1 MDNKFFQIVELFK
14 IDNLIEAKKLI
25 EEIYMSMTNNPA
37 YCLKMI
43 MKYSGLNKM
52 DFIDIMEIS
61 ERTYE
66 TYLYSSMPSYN
77 KKTLIRLILK
87 LNLPPII
94 SKHLLNISGC
104 SLNLGNENEGWIYF
118 IIENCWKRSIEEN
131 IKYLNKTHKTPATRL
146 LFFYNLRNSNLK
158 VY

>member
-1 MDNKFFQIVELFK
+1 MENKFNEIVKLFK
-14 IDNLIEAKKLI
+14 EDNLIDAKRLI
-25 EEIYMSMTNNPA
+25 EEIYMSMTNKPA

-77 KKTLIRLILK
+77 KKK
-87 LNLPPII
+87 
-94 SKHLLNISGC
+94 
-104 SLNLGNENEGWIYF
+104 
-118 IIENCWKRSIEEN
+118 
-131 IKYLNKTHKTPATRL
+131 
-146 LFFYNLRNSNLK
+146 
-158 VY
+158 

>member
-52 DFIDIMEIS
+52 DFIDIMEI
-61 ERTYE
+61 
-66 TYLYSSMPSYN
+66 L
-77 KKTLIRLILK
+77 
-87 LNLPPII
+87 
-94 SKHLLNISGC
+94 
-104 SLNLGNENEGWIYF
+104 
-118 IIENCWKRSIEEN
+118 
-131 IKYLNKTHKTPATRL
+131 
-146 LFFYNLRNSNLK
+146 
-158 VY
+158 

>member
-1 MDNKFFQIVELFK
+1 MENKFNEIVKLFK

-52 DFIDIMEIS
+52 EFIETIEIS

-66 TYLYSSMPSYN
+66 TYLYSKNPNYN
-77 KKTLIRLILK
+77 KKTIIRLILK

-104 SLNLGNENEGWIYF
+104 SLNLGNENERWIYF

-131 IKYLNKTHKTPATRL
+131 IKYLNKVNICL
-146 LFFYNLRNSNLK
+146 
-158 VY
+158 